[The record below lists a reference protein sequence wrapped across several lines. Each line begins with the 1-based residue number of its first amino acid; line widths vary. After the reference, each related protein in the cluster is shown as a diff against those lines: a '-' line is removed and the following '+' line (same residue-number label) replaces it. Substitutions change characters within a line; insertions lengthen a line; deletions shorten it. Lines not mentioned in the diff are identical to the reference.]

1 MDRVMLVL
9 MARLDGLATS
19 ARFGDSIEVERLQK
33 ELREIVAALRE
44 ALARLSDDEGPGKE
58 G

>member
-1 MDRVMLVL
+1 MDRVLLDL

-19 ARFGDSIEVERLQK
+19 ARFGNSPEVERLQK
-33 ELREIVAALRE
+33 ELRDIVAALRQ
-44 ALARLSDDEGPGKE
+44 ALSRPPDGEGSGIE